1 MHYSFGISITNQRK
15 KNENTFASQR
25 NSSRDSMKGV
35 SSSAELEFAFIKRIT
50 HSHFMVSFHDTNHS
64 EAALSHLNGK
74 IKSNT
79 VIFPRVEKC

>member
-1 MHYSFGISITNQRK
+1 
-15 KNENTFASQR
+15 
-25 NSSRDSMKGV
+25 MKGV

-64 EAALSHLNGK
+64 EAAPSHLNGK

-79 VIFPRVEKC
+79 VIFPRVKKC